1 MKSWL
6 KVGVLNLTYQKRF
19 QVWDS
24 FKETFGKMNI
34 VTGIIV
40 VGSAKLKRLFEG
52 CMNNTVN
59 KESLNIKK
67 HYTKRAMV
75 RPLNFALQVQRI
87 IETWKDLKII
97 KSFVTCG
104 KTTIDADTIYWLGE
118 ERVNQ
123 PKKPE
128 YYKNNKVEALSLH
141 QNWC

>member
-1 MKSWL
+1 
-6 KVGVLNLTYQKRF
+6 
-19 QVWDS
+19 
-24 FKETFGKMNI
+24 MNI

-40 VGSAKLKRLFEG
+40 VGSAKLKRLFDG
-52 CMNNTVN
+52 CMNNGVN

-104 KTTIDADTIYWLGE
+104 KTTIDADTIY
-118 ERVNQ
+118 
-123 PKKPE
+123 
-128 YYKNNKVEALSLH
+128 
-141 QNWC
+141 